1 MENLIQSV
9 ATSLYIVVL
18 WFPIAVFIVFKIIF
32 MKNNMEWG
40 KTKHGTAKV
49 TTNLVDDAKQ
59 NKKEEEKAEELI
71 NA

>member
-1 MENLIQSV
+1 
-9 ATSLYIVVL
+9 
-18 WFPIAVFIVFKIIF
+18 

-49 TTNLVDDAKQ
+49 TTDLAEDNKQ
-59 NKKEEEKAEELI
+59 VLKDEEKAEELI

>member
-1 MENLIQSV
+1 
-9 ATSLYIVVL
+9 
-18 WFPIAVFIVFKIIF
+18 

-49 TTNLVDDAKQ
+49 TTSLVEDNKQ
-59 NKKEEEKAEELI
+59 KTQEEEKAEELI